1 MKPTPKRIL
10 WIDIAKGFAIFLIV
24 CGHCADKNDV
34 DRILLHFS
42 MFAGVAVFFFLSG
55 MTFCWKEN
63 SFLYFDRRP
72 FRVFLRGLSRGII
85 VPYTVWSLISISIYQ
100 VFGAT
105 AAGILQSDRSH
116 FSFIGNLAGMLY
128 GNSGSGYMEWNRPLW
143 FLTCLT
149 VTELFWYVFLRIL
162 SNHEEAP
169 ALPYILLA
177 AICLGSAGWFFY
189 SNLHGI
195 QLCLPWETETT
206 FCILPFFGLGRFVR
220 AWITG
225 HGDLSDR
232 KQRVKFF
239 FFAAS
244 CAAVLWALLLGV
256 EDADFRADRFT
267 DPWLF
272 YPEAMLGI
280 SAVISFARLIA
291 FYGDTKFGR
300 IAVYVGQRT
309 MAILVMHKFVIMTER
324 VLFSKM
330 GINSLTVWDLSGLN
344 SGHLLAREIALD
356 GIRAVIVVVLCL
368 WAEHILAK
376 IMPWLFGKKAG

>member
-1 MKPTPKRIL
+1 MKPTPNRIL
-10 WIDIAKGFAIFLIV
+10 WIDIAKGLAIFLIV
-24 CGHCADKNDV
+24 CGHCADKNGA

-72 FRVFLRGLSRGII
+72 FRRFLQGLFHGIV
-85 VPYTVWSLISISIYQ
+85 VPYVAWSLISIAIYQ
-100 VFGAT
+100 IFGA
-105 AAGILQSDRSH
+105 AAVGILQSEHSH

-143 FLTCLT
+143 FLTCL
-149 VTELFWYVFLRIL
+149 VITELFWYAILRIL
-162 SNHEEAP
+162 SNHEEVPEVPYMVIA
-169 ALPYILLA
+169 AL
-177 AICLGSAGWFFY
+177 CLGSAGWFFY

-206 FCILPFFGLGRFVR
+206 FCVLPFFGLGRFAR
-220 AWITG
+220 AWMIRQA
-225 HGDLSDR
+225 DRSDC
-232 KQRVKFF
+232 KQRVKLF
-239 FFAAS
+239 FFAAI

-256 EDADFRADRFT
+256 EDADFRADCFT

-272 YPEAMLGI
+272 YPEAMLGV
-280 SAVISFARLIA
+280 SAVISLAGLIA
-291 FYGDTKFGR
+291 FYGDTKFGK
-300 IAVYVGQRT
+300 IAAYVGQRT

-324 VLFSKM
+324 ILFSKM
-330 GINSLTVWDLSGLN
+330 GINLLDICGLSGLN
-344 SGHLLAREIALD
+344 SGQLLAWEIVLD

-368 WAEHILAK
+368 WAEHLLVQ
-376 IMPWLFGKKAG
+376 IMPWLFGEKAG